1 MPWSAP
7 RSLGRLAGASLIL
20 ALGACGGGGHGT
32 SGTSGTSGAD
42 ASAIGGAGGSAG
54 AVSGSAGGG
63 GMSGTSGGGA
73 GMSVL
78 DAGAPDALDAPSD
91 GAREAAPARTNET
104 VKTTFVNYEV
114 GGMWPYLIA
123 GTAAKPIKQTS
134 GALTYKMVQ
143 VQGDFLAES
152 CSIADYNHDGIPDLS
167 SGRRWYE
174 GPDFTKVHI
183 YRGGHDALPRA
194 GAANELID
202 GASDDQA
209 DYPFDLDGD
218 GWPDIIDISNN
229 EGNETVSLEPR
240 PQPHSTGYWYQNPGS
255 PANAADTNWTS
266 HLISAD
272 LSMNQHGLVD
282 VDGDGRPEI
291 LGACR
296 NCVPTQTKGYYRA
309 DAADPT
315 AAWTYQA
322 ITPKDLYPF
331 PFGALDSGLGIL
343 NGLGMGDVNGD
354 GRPDLLERG
363 GVWLQRAD
371 GSFPGGATTSS
382 IASCTSDPL
391 SCGWVQAQFRLGP
404 SGGNSD
410 GQQGGSHMFA
420 YDVDGDG
427 LTDVI
432 SVDNFQG
439 YGLSW
444 YQQRPSCVGAGHLDA
459 DADAGADGGAPSSCF
474 VKHQI
479 IDTESYADL
488 AMYGVGFSEMRAV
501 QLVDMDGDGL
511 ADIVTGKG
519 WRSAPFVQ
527 SYADADGAP
536 VLYVFKLVRDANPA
550 SAGKAHFEPHLVSP
564 AVPMHG
570 STTGASGIGAQIA
583 IGQINPQTDGIMDLC
598 IASKLGLFVY
608 FGQ

>member
-1 MPWSAP
+1 
-7 RSLGRLAGASLIL
+7 GRVSRASLIL
-20 ALGACGGGGHGT
+20 ALGACGGGGHGKG
-32 SGTSGTSGAD
+32 GTGGAD
-42 ASAIGGAGGSAG
+42 ASASGVAGGSAG
-54 AVSGSAGGG
+54 AVSGPGGG
-63 GMSGTSGGGA
+63 GGGGISGTSNAGA
-73 GMSVL
+73 G
-78 DAGAPDALDAPSD
+78 AGVPDASTPDASESD
-91 GAREAAPARTNET
+91 GARDTSGPRTNEI

-114 GGMWPYLIA
+114 NGMWPYLVA
-123 GTAAKPIKQTS
+123 GTAAEPIKQNT
-134 GALTYKMVQ
+134 GALTYRMLQ
-143 VQGDFLAES
+143 VQSDFLAES

-194 GAANELID
+194 GAANELTD

-209 DYPFDLDGD
+209 DYPFDVDGD
-218 GWPDIIDISNN
+218 GWPDIIDIANAQ
-229 EGNETVSLEPR
+229 GDTKVSLQPM

-255 PANAADTNWTS
+255 PANAADTNWTP

-272 LSMNQHGLVD
+272 LNMKTHGLVD
-282 VDGDGRPEI
+282 VDRDGKPEI

-296 NCVPTQTKGYYRA
+296 DCVPTQTKGYYRA
-309 DAADPT
+309 DPTDPT
-315 AAWTYQA
+315 AAWKYEA
-322 ITPKDLYPF
+322 VTPKDLYPF
-331 PFGALDSGLGIL
+331 PFGGILGIGIL
-343 NGLGMGDVNGD
+343 NGIGMGDVNGD

-363 GVWLQRAD
+363 GVWLQQAD

-382 IASCTSDPL
+382 IASCMAAPA
-391 SCGWVQAQFRLGP
+391 SCGWVQASFFAGDA
-404 SGGNSD
+404 D
-410 GQQGGSHMFA
+410 GLNNEGGSQMFA

-427 LTDVI
+427 LTDII
-432 SVDNFQG
+432 SGDNVVE

-444 YQQRPSCVGAGHLDA
+444 YQQRPSCVGATAVDPG
-459 DADAGADGGAPSSCF
+459 GATDGGASSSCF

-479 IDTESYADL
+479 IGSELSADL
-488 AMYGVGFSEMRAV
+488 AMYGVGFSEIHAV

-511 ADIVTGKG
+511 ADIVTGKD
-519 WRSAPFVQ
+519 WRSAPLDQ
-527 SYADADGAP
+527 GYADPYGAP

-564 AVPMHG
+564 AMPMKMMTDGG
-570 STTGASGIGAQIA
+570 SGTGAQVA
-583 IGQINPQTDGIMDLC
+583 IGQINPQTDGIMDIC